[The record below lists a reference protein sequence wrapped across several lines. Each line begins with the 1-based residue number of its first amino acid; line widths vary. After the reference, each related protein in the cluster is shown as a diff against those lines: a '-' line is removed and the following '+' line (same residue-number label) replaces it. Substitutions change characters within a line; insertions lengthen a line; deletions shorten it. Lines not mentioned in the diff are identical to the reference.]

1 MAVGL
6 LTLHISLGDC
16 RSLKQKRSRVQPV
29 LARLHREFNI
39 AAAEVDLLDHHHEAG
54 IQCAALSTD
63 GGEVQAFLQRVVD
76 FTADTWPDLEILQYH
91 IECF

>member
-6 LTLHISLGDC
+6 LTFQISIPDC

-39 AAAEVDLLDHHHEAG
+39 AAAEIDLLDHHHVAG

-63 GGEVQAFLQRVVD
+63 CGEVQSFLQRIVT
-76 FTADTWPDLEILQYH
+76 FTEETWPDLEILQYR

>member
-6 LTLHISLGDC
+6 LTLHLSLPGC

-29 LARLHREFNI
+29 LARLHREFNV
-39 AAAEVDLLDHHHEAG
+39 AAAEIDWLDHHGEAV

-63 GGEVQAFLQRVVD
+63 GGEVQAFLQRVVN
-76 FTADTWPDLEILQYH
+76 FSADTWPDLEILQYH